1 MLRGAVRDRLGRWST
16 APDGKA
22 RPDAPFGRGPLAAR
36 VLGRVIDGAAFVGC
50 RLPLPVASLFAWI
63 GGNAEWVLRP
73 GKRRTLAENLSHA
86 TGNPSGSAAV
96 RALVRREIINE
107 AKRSVDLLWAIG
119 RPAAMLASVEVRGV
133 DNAIAALAR
142 GHGMVLAGAHVGGWE
157 VVAAVP
163 AAVLPAPT
171 TVLVADNWLAWAIQ
185 HVRTTSGLRIAYRN
199 APPLTF
205 ARVLQRGEALLVL
218 GDDAT
223 GADPRRHRVR
233 FCDAYAALP
242 AGTATLARLTGAP
255 IVPFA
260 VLPLAPRRWQGVIEP
275 LIEPPRRDS
284 GTAGEAEVMQQLAD
298 RWTAL
303 VQAHPDQWAARF
315 PIAWEPLR

>member
-1 MLRGAVRDRLGRWST
+1 MIGRWST

-22 RPDAPFGRGPLAAR
+22 RPDAPFGRGPIAAR

-50 RLPLPVASLFAWI
+50 RLPVPVASAFAVL
-63 GGNAEWVLRP
+63 GGHAEWALRQR
-73 GKRRTLAENLSHA
+73 KRRTLAGNLAHA
-86 TGNPSGSAAV
+86 IGRSPRSAAV
-96 RALVRREIINE
+96 RALVRREIVNE
-107 AKRSVDLLWAIG
+107 ARRSVDLLWAIG
-119 RPAAMLASVEVRGV
+119 RPASLLAEVEVIGV
-133 DNAIAALAR
+133 DNAVAALAR
-142 GHGMVLAGAHVGGWE
+142 GNGMVLAGAHIGGWE

-185 HVRTTSGLRIAYRN
+185 HVRTTSGLRVAYRN
-199 APPLTF
+199 ASPLAL

-233 FCDAYAALP
+233 FCDTCAALP
-242 AGTATLARLTGAP
+242 AGIATLARLTGAP

-260 VLPLAPRRWQGVIEP
+260 VLPMGPRRWQGVIER
-275 LIEPPRRDS
+275 LIEPPPRAS
-284 GTAGEAEVMQQLAD
+284 GMDGEAEAMQQLAD

-303 VQAHPDQWAARF
+303 VRAHPDQWAASF
-315 PIAWEPLR
+315 PIAWNLR